1 MTTPPNDATSTTR
14 RQLLR
19 TGALGAAAA
28 AFLAACG
35 TSSDSQAGLSGVDP
49 TTSVV
54 PPTVPPREP
63 TEIDLELDQT
73 LLRTAT
79 SLELMAAEA
88 YGEFA
93 GEVQDGEWAA
103 TTARFGVDHE
113 LAAGAF
119 RSGTDADLQ
128 IDEPNEFMQTQL
140 IDPVRDLL
148 TSDRSLLNFFTEI
161 ENTLSATYVTA
172 VANHT
177 DAAWRARFSAY
188 ASSAARRAAL
198 MGAGGQGV
206 VPTGPLLGTEDLI
219 PGEAYLQ
226 ANPAVEEP
234 VAGEEGEGSDGA
246 PADGGDGEPGDPPP
260 ASEDGTT
267 E

>member
-1 MTTPPNDATSTTR
+1 M
-14 RQLLR
+14 
-19 TGALGAAAA
+19 
-28 AFLAACG
+28 
-35 TSSDSQAGLSGVDP
+35 DP

-226 ANPAVEEP
+226 ANPRSRSRSPAKRARAPTVLPPMAATASRATRPRQRRRHHRVIRRSPSRHRVRAE
-234 VAGEEGEGSDGA
+234 AGGL
-246 PADGGDGEPGDPPP
+246 AD
-260 ASEDGTT
+260 
-267 E
+267 